1 MSTDMTARGE
11 TTANG
16 FVRRWW
22 KEAVV
27 YQVYPRSFMDSN
39 GDGIGDLKGITDKL
53 DYIKDLGVDVIWL
66 SPHFDSPNAD
76 NGYDIRDYEKVMAE
90 FGTMADFD
98 TLLAEVKARGMR
110 LIIDL
115 VVNHSSDEHRWFV
128 ESRKSKDNRYRD
140 YYIWRAPAAD
150 GGPPNDWMSFFSQRA
165 WTLDEETGEYYLH
178 LFARKQPDLNWE
190 NPKVRDEVWS
200 LMRFWL
206 DKGVDGFRM
215 DVIPLISKDQTYPNY
230 PEQHRARPSYYHAHG
245 PRMHEYIQEMHR
257 EVLSHYD
264 VMTVGE
270 AVGTTLE
277 QTPLLVDE
285 RRNELNMVFQFDIVN
300 LDRDANGKWRDWPL
314 TEFKEIFAR
323 HAAGL
328 DQHSW
333 STVFISNHDTPRP
346 VSRFGDDDPAWRE
359 RSAKVLQTLLL
370 TQRGTPFIYQGDEL
384 GMTNFPF
391 QTVSQFDDI
400 AVRNA
405 WAGLVAAGRN
415 DEAPFVAGLN
425 KTSRDHTRTPMQW
438 TAGANAGFSTG
449 KPWLAVNPNAAQINA
464 EAALA
469 DGGSIYHYVKALTA
483 LRPQHLALIYG
494 DYADLAPD
502 HEQLF
507 AYTRTLGDAKILVA
521 LNFSRKPVEFAVPGG
536 SGRVL
541 LANDAVPKAV
551 DGTLTLPGWGARII
565 KLG

>member
-1 MSTDMTARGE
+1 MTDLADVPQLTE
-11 TTANG
+11 NG
-16 FVRRWW
+16 FTRRWW

-27 YQVYPRSFMDSN
+27 YQIYPRSFMDSN
-39 GDGIGDLKGITDKL
+39 GDGIGDLQGITGKL

-98 TLLAEVKARGMR
+98 EMLAGIKARGMR

-115 VVNHSSDEHRWFV
+115 VVNHSSDEHAWFV
-128 ESRKSKDNRYRD
+128 ESRKARDNPYRD
-140 YYIWRAPAAD
+140 YYIWRRPADD
-150 GGPPNDWMSFFSQRA
+150 GGPPNDWTSFFSQKA
-165 WTLDEETGEYYLH
+165 WTLDEATGEYYLH

-215 DVIPLISKDQTYPNY
+215 DVIPLISKEQTYPNY
-230 PEQHRARPSYYHAHG
+230 PEQHRARPSYYHANG
-245 PRMHEYIQEMHR
+245 PKMHDYLQEMHR

-300 LDRDANGKWRDWPL
+300 LDRDNQGQWRAWQLP
-314 TEFKEIFAR
+314 EFKEIFAR

-346 VSRFGDDDPAWRE
+346 VSRYGDDAPEWRV

-384 GMTNFPF
+384 GMTNYPF
-391 QTVSQFDDI
+391 KDVGRFDDI

-405 WAGLVAAGRN
+405 WEGLVAAGRN
-415 DEAPFVAGLN
+415 DPAPFVANLN

-438 TAGANAGFSTG
+438 TDGPQAGFSTG
-449 KPWLAVNPNAAQINA
+449 RPWLAVNPNAGEINA
-464 EAALA
+464 AAAVA
-469 DGGSIYHYVKALTA
+469 DQGSIYHYVQALTA
-483 LRPQHLALIYG
+483 LRHQHPALIYG
-494 DYADLAPD
+494 DYADLLPD
-502 HEQLF
+502 DEKLF
-507 AYTRTLGDAKILVA
+507 VYTRTLGEARVLVA
-521 LNFSRKPVEFAVPGG
+521 LNFSRDQAVVELPTNAGEVLISNGAGRGLSG
-536 SGRVL
+536 SS
-541 LANDAVPKAV
+541 
-551 DGTLTLPGWGARII
+551 LTLEGWEAYVIR
-565 KLG
+565 L